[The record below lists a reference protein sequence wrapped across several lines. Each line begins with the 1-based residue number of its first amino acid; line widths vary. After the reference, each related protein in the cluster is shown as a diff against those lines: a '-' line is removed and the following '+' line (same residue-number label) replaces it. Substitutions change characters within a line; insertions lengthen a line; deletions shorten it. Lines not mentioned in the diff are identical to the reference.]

1 MTQNDDIYN
10 AASVQQPEKRRE
22 PLGEIFTRHFLL
34 LATINLCMFFG
45 FQMLNIG
52 LPVYMAQL
60 GPINTCS
67 PMVIFT
73 SGLISNHFL
82 NSSFRVAF
90 MISSLIFGKEL
101 CNSMMMLL

>member
-10 AASVQQPEKRRE
+10 AASAQQPEKRRE

-34 LATINLCMFFG
+34 LATVNLCMFFG

-60 GPINTCS
+60 GAAGQI
-67 PMVIFT
+67 V
-73 SGLISNHFL
+73 GLATTLMTVTARADSIP
-82 NSSFRVAF
+82 
-90 MISSLIFGKEL
+90 E
-101 CNSMMMLL
+101 